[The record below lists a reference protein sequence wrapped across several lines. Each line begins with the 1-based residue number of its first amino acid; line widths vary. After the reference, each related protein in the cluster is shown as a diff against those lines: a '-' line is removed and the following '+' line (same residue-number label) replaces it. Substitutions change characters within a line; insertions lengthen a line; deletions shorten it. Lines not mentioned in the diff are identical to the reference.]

1 MSLLVNHIHIII
13 DPRAEEKHLRVVL
26 TTHAK
31 QVKSDQRTFYNI
43 GHRGVNVRLWE
54 LTVVKAAE
62 VKSQI

>member
-1 MSLLVNHIHIII
+1 MSLLVNHIHIFI

-43 GHRGVNVRLWE
+43 GPRWVNVRLWE